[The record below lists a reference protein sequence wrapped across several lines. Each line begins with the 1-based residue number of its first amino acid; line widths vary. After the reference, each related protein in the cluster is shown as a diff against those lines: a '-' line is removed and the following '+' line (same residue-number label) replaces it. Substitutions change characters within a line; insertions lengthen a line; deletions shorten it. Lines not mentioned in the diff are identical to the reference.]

1 MLKKYFSIVAN
12 PIRLHLM
19 LWGLYFT
26 FVWAHQLNHTPR
38 GLTAGSIASWADGA
52 LHLSLIS
59 YFSYTTL
66 TPDNL
71 PVYYHHPLA
80 YPFLVNWLTALLV
93 RLGLPLITSY
103 TFMGLILSLLFIYL
117 LYRFYFYFQPQ
128 PLTAL
133 ISSTIFLCS
142 GGLGFIWFLQNLIF
156 PPLTTPSTLLESEY
170 TNMAAQHIGWINVVT
185 SEFLPQRAFLLGI
198 SFGLLLLIF
207 SYRTLAIKQSLP
219 YKTYFF
225 FGLAYGLLPIIH
237 PHTMIALSPLIITIC
252 FSMLKRRQLTQLVIF
267 CLTILSISLP
277 LIHLFVLSGS
287 GISQIRFYPGW
298 LAKSYSVNWLW
309 FWFLNWGIFP
319 LVSLL
324 GLKYLNTFQK
334 IFIFPFTLVFIAAN
348 LFLFQ
353 AYDWDNSKLL
363 TWVYLVFSAPAGLLI
378 TKLFSQPT
386 PRQII
391 GLILF
396 ITTIF
401 SGSLDIIRVTNY
413 SRRSIPMLSTE
424 EINLSNWINQHTPT
438 ESIWLTASNHNHPV
452 PVLTG
457 RQIIMGY
464 PGWLWSYG
472 IDYSTTQSRIQSIF
486 QGTPEAT
493 YWINY
498 FSIDYVVIGP
508 HETSQF
514 QPNLD
519 FFSSTGRLDYQSP
532 QYSVY
537 YFPTDL

>member
-1 MLKKYFSIVAN
+1 
-12 PIRLHLM
+12 
-19 LWGLYFT
+19 
-26 FVWAHQLNHTPR
+26 
-38 GLTAGSIASWADGA
+38 
-52 LHLSLIS
+52 
-59 YFSYTTL
+59 
-66 TPDNL
+66 
-71 PVYYHHPLA
+71 
-80 YPFLVNWLTALLV
+80 
-93 RLGLPLITSY
+93 
-103 TFMGLILSLLFIYL
+103 
-117 LYRFYFYFQPQ
+117 
-128 PLTAL
+128 
-133 ISSTIFLCS
+133 
-142 GGLGFIWFLQNLIF
+142 
-156 PPLTTPSTLLESEY
+156 
-170 TNMAAQHIGWINVVT
+170 
-185 SEFLPQRAFLLGI
+185 
-198 SFGLLLLIF
+198 
-207 SYRTLAIKQSLP
+207 
-219 YKTYFF
+219 
-225 FGLAYGLLPIIH
+225 
-237 PHTMIALSPLIITIC
+237 MIALSPLIITIC

-334 IFIFPFTLVFIAAN
+334 IFIIPFTLVFIAAN